1 MPKDE
6 DILQLVSPALLSAAE
21 GPWGLG
27 AGYIPSLWASLL
39 R

>member
-6 DILQLVSPALLSAAE
+6 DILQLVSPALLSGAE

-27 AGYIPSLWASLL
+27 AGYIPFLWASLL
-39 R
+39 C